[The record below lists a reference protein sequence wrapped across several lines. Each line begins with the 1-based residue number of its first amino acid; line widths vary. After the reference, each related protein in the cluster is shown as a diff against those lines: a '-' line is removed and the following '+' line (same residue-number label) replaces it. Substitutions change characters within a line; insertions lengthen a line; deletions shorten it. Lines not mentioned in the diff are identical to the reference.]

1 MMGTAHDVVTYRTL
15 GFTFW
20 AEAECTFV
28 LTKDGCVILGESTLL
43 LLLVPGSLHRERSGE
58 GVDGE

>member
-1 MMGTAHDVVTYRTL
+1 MMSTAHDAVTYRTL

-20 AEAECTFV
+20 AEDECTFV
-28 LTKDGCVILGESTLL
+28 LMRDGCVILGESTLL
-43 LLLVPGSLHRERSGE
+43 LLLVPGSLRRERSGE

>member
-1 MMGTAHDVVTYRTL
+1 MGTAHDVVTYRTL

-20 AEAECTFV
+20 ADECTFV
-28 LTKDGCVILGESTLL
+28 LMRDGCVILGESTLL
-43 LLLVPGSLHRERSGE
+43 LLLVPGSLCRERSGE